1 VRAES
6 TNASNRFNDIEGHW
20 AQDVINFHAEVGR
33 IAGYEDGSFR
43 PSQSVTRAE
52 FVTMANRFFD
62 IRGSVE
68 FGCSFTDVNENDWFF
83 ADVATAEKAGY
94 ISGYPDG
101 TFRPNALITREEAA
115 VILCKL
121 TNRDPSTNA
130 DNIEFADSD
139 SISPWAYGYVKR
151 LVFSYIIKGYP
162 DNTFRPKNPV
172 TRAEAV
178 VLVDNTRLS
187 LMVPPIYPPHDIPG
201 SYGERPSPSET
212 VTPSPTPTPTQE
224 KTGDKQTEKEP
235 SKTHKPTPGVVNST
249 PEIDA
254 VDVSTYT
261 AYKNEKVRLTAFT
274 YDANNDILS
283 YSWSAYGGTIEGNI
297 DCIG

>member
-1 VRAES
+1 MRAEPPVDFKG
-6 TNASNRFNDIEGHW
+6 FNDIEGHW
-20 AQDVINFHAEVGR
+20 AQFWIELNAKLGN
-33 IAGYEDGSFR
+33 IAGYEDSSFR

-115 VILCKL
+115 VILCRL
-121 TNRDPSTNA
+121 TNRAPSSNT
-130 DNIEFADSD
+130 DSIEFTDSD
-139 SISPWAYGYVKR
+139 SISPWALGYVKR

-187 LMVPPIYPPHDIPG
+187 LMVPPIYPPHQIPG
-201 SYGERPSPSET
+201 SYGESPSSLET
-212 VTPSPTPTPTQE
+212 ATPSPTPTLTQE
-224 KTGDKQTEKEP
+224 KTGDKQTGKEP
-235 SKTHKPTPGVVNST
+235 SKTP
-249 PEIDA
+249 
-254 VDVSTYT
+254 
-261 AYKNEKVRLTAFT
+261 
-274 YDANNDILS
+274 
-283 YSWSAYGGTIEGNI
+283 
-297 DCIG
+297 

>member
-1 VRAES
+1 MRAEPPVDFKG
-6 TNASNRFNDIEGHW
+6 FNDIEGHW
-20 AQDVINFHAEVGR
+20 AQFWIELNAKLGN
-33 IAGYEDGSFR
+33 IAGYEDSSFR

-101 TFRPNALITREEAA
+101 TFRPNELITREEAS

-121 TNRDPSTNA
+121 INSDPRTHA
-130 DNIEFADSD
+130 DNIEFTDSD
-139 SISPWAYGYVKR
+139 SISPWAYGYVNS
-151 LVFSYIIKGYP
+151 LVYNHIIKGYP

-178 VLVDNTRLS
+178 VLLDNALMRL
-187 LMVPPIYPPHDIPG
+187 MEPPIYPLHIPG
-201 SYGERPSPSET
+201 SYGESPSPSET
-212 VTPSPTPTPTQE
+212 ATPSPTQ
-224 KTGDKQTEKEP
+224 KNADDK
-235 SKTHKPTPGVVNST
+235 
-249 PEIDA
+249 
-254 VDVSTYT
+254 
-261 AYKNEKVRLTAFT
+261 
-274 YDANNDILS
+274 
-283 YSWSAYGGTIEGNI
+283 
-297 DCIG
+297 

>member
-1 VRAES
+1 MGAEPP
-6 TNASNRFNDIEGHW
+6 NGSNGFNDIEVHW
-20 AQDVINFHAEVGR
+20 AQNLINLNAQLGN

-52 FVTMANRFFD
+52 FVTMANKFFD
-62 IRGSVE
+62 RSGGAE
-68 FGCSFTDVNENDWFF
+68 FGCSFADVNEDDWFF
-83 ADVATAEKAGY
+83 ADVATAEKASY
-94 ISGYPDG
+94 ISGYPDS

-130 DNIEFADSD
+130 DNIEFTDSD
-139 SISPWAYGYVKR
+139 SISRWALGYVKR
-151 LVFSYIIKGYP
+151 LVFLYIIKGYP

-178 VLVDNTRLS
+178 VLLDNALVS
-187 LMVPPIYPPHDIPG
+187 LMVPPIYTPNIPG
-201 SYGERPSPSET
+201 SYGESPLPSET
-212 VTPSPTPTPTQE
+212 ATPSPTPSPTQ
-224 KTGDKQTEKEP
+224 KKADDKQTGKEP
-235 SKTHKPTPGVVNST
+235 SKTHKPTPRVVNSA

-261 AYKNEKVRLTAFT
+261 AY
-274 YDANNDILS
+274 
-283 YSWSAYGGTIEGNI
+283 
-297 DCIG
+297 